1 MYFCIVN
8 KNRTDR
14 TDFRKQVRE
23 SKMTTATLNYSTRE
37 INRTFKITVAARTS
51 TRDYV
56 AATANGEFFFG
67 RVDLIGKGDH
77 GKALR
82 VFENYLANPKKEYA
96 KIINSYV
103 PSYRKKIMQEYTYE
117 DYVADMEERRERY
130 GELQKIAYLQ
140 R

>member
-1 MYFCIVN
+1 MYNTNYTLVRVKKGSKWLYEI
-8 KNRTDR
+8 KDNRGD
-14 TDFRKQVRE
+14 VV
-23 SKMTTATLNYSTRE
+23 AT
-37 INRTFKITVAARTS
+37 RTS
-51 TRDYV
+51 TRDYA

-82 VFENYLANPKKEYA
+82 VFENYLANPKKEYT

-117 DYVADMEERRERY
+117 EYVANMEERRERY

>member
-1 MYFCIVN
+1 MNNTNYTLTRV
-8 KNRTDR
+8 K
-14 TDFRKQVRE
+14 KG
-23 SKMTTATLNYSTRE
+23 SKWLYEVKDSNGQSVAT
-37 INRTFKITVAARTS
+37 RTS

-117 DYVADMEERRERY
+117 EYVANMEKRRERY